1 MAKRFEGSI
10 RVDRRSVGKLIG
22 GGGSNLK
29 KVSKSV
35 GHGTY
40 IVAFNEEDATR
51 SGHNLGDYVRKQGRV
66 SNADSFYISAN
77 SVEAVR
83 NAADQLRNPK
93 RPSEVVSV
101 SPEAIGTIIGKGG
114 VGIKNIKKIAGDN
127 CYIVHKHEEGG
138 FVVTAD
144 TRSGVLRGVQKIQD
158 AEKSYFQSQ
167 REFHKKRYQKV
178 TENSSESSN
187 RSNRYEG
194 LECSS
199 GEEEEATEGN
209 LKATEGNL
217 KPTLGFK
224 VTGAIASRKNENRK
238 RWGIRQQL
246 FESEID
252 KLEGMGRFEDAEKLS
267 IHDISWNEV
276 SAYEEKTKESRSARR
291 IQLSVEKKFPS
302 LNEFEKLSDSVIVEK
317 DIGSW
322 SNGVSDEVR
331 SSEGKKEE
339 ESTKLPI
346 SFVGFKPY
354 TGSWADAADSESDSD
369 DDE

>member
-10 RVDRRSVGKLIG
+10 KVDIKNVGKLIG

-35 GHGTY
+35 GYGTY
-40 IVAFNEEDATR
+40 IVAFNEEEAR
-51 SGHNLGDYVRKQGRV
+51 QSGNNLGEYVRKQGRV

-101 SPEAIGTIIGKGG
+101 SAEAIGTIIGKGG

-144 TRSGVLRGVQKIQD
+144 TRSGVLRGVQKIKD

-187 RSNRYEG
+187 RYEG

-199 GEEEEATEGN
+199 GEEEEVVEEN
-209 LKATEGNL
+209 LNPK
-217 KPTLGFK
+217 LGFE
-224 VTGAIASRKNENRK
+224 VTGAITSRKNDNKK

-291 IQLSVEKKFPS
+291 IKLSVEKKIPS
-302 LNEFEKLSDSVIVEK
+302 LNEFEKLSDSVIVKK
-317 DIGSW
+317 DMGSW
-322 SNGVSDEVR
+322 SNGVSDEVL
-331 SSEGKKEE
+331 SSEGNKEE
-339 ESTKLPI
+339 ESKKLPI
-346 SFVGFKPY
+346 SFIGFKPFS
-354 TGSWADAADSESDSD
+354 GSWADAADESDPDSD
-369 DDE
+369 MDDGK

>member
-10 RVDRRSVGKLIG
+10 RVDRRNVGKLIG

-40 IVAFNEEDATR
+40 IVAFNEGDATR
-51 SGHNLGDYVRKQGRV
+51 SGDNLGDYVRKQGRV

-187 RSNRYEG
+187 RYEG
-194 LECSS
+194 LEFSS
-199 GEEEEATEGN
+199 GEEEEVVEGN

-224 VTGAIASRKNENRK
+224 VTGAIASRKNDNRK

-302 LNEFEKLSDSVIVEK
+302 LDEFEKLSDSVILEK
-317 DIGSW
+317 EIGSW

-331 SSEGKKEE
+331 SNEGTKGE
-339 ESTKLPI
+339 ESKKLPI